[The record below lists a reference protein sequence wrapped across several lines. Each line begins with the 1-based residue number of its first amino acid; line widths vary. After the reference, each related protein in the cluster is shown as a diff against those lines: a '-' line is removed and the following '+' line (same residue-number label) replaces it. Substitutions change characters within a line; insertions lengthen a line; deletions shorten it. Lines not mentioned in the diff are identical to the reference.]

1 MKKFVIMFAALLF
14 MQPSYAKADVTLKL
28 VSPVDAVKSAGGFV
42 LDTGKKVC
50 EGITTTAFGIGE
62 VITAHLGLSI
72 RSQRSRPISI
82 NALVLSGIIHLVGFT
97 SLRLLRL
104 RRFRTLSISTTSNMS
119 QANR

>member
-14 MQPSYAKADVTLKL
+14 MHPSYAKADVTLKL

-62 VITAHLGLSI
+62 VITAPF
-72 RSQRSRPISI
+72 RAEYKKPKVKTYKYQRPRLEWHYTPSRFYKSEAPKTQRIPHPIHKYNI
-82 NALVLSGIIHLVGFT
+82 KHV
-97 SLRLLRL
+97 
-104 RRFRTLSISTTSNMS
+104 
-119 QANR
+119 ANK